1 MNVDLGM
8 WDRLRTAVI
17 LLLFLACVLGVVLWY
32 RPLVDQNERMRQ
44 QIMFMQMQIQQE
56 EERGKQMEAA
66 IRALRTDPRAVER
79 VAREKLGYIK
89 PGETRIQFESLV
101 TNTPPV
107 P

>member
-1 MNVDLGM
+1 MNVDLGV

-17 LLLFLACVLGVVLWY
+17 LLLFVACVLGVILWY

-44 QIMFMQMQIQQE
+44 EIMFMQMRIQQE

-79 VAREKLGYIK
+79 VAREKLGFIK
-89 PGETRIQFESLV
+89 PGETRIQFEPLM